1 MENIKFEKNKYEFT
15 SVSPIMLMNS
25 SDSENKSEQ
34 ISLFIED
41 LNIYSVFLKDL
52 VNFPLKDRE
61 RNVALNLAYYIIEN
75 EQLKDNLILN
85 RALNISKLSRATKI
99 RSDYIKKWKDYIIA
113 YCIILNSPEY
123 KFIQDYLKIKLKEKN
138 RGKNNNNK
146 QKTYRGIVIK
156 ILSRNSAYIL
166 TSMGEFK
173 RVKLSSAL
181 IVGSIAEGK
190 KKMGPAVYKI
200 PVSIML
206 LFLIIF
212 GVNIYLK
219 YTTVSTIVVVQT
231 TSNIKLHTNIYN
243 RVIYSYSPTER
254 GKQLVSNINA
264 QNKKLDEAIAEVLKY
279 GVKNEMV
286 TQENA
291 VYITVT
297 GEPLKYGELKETNKF
312 IIENK
317 IKAII
322 NNCGVQQKL
331 LKEINEE

>member
-25 SDSENKSEQ
+25 YDSEDKSDQ
-34 ISLFIED
+34 IDLFIQD

-52 VNFPLKDRE
+52 VNFPLKDNE
-61 RNVALNLAYYIIEN
+61 RNIALNIAYYIIEN

-113 YCIILNSPEY
+113 YWIILNNPEY
-123 KFIQDYLKIKLKEKN
+123 KFIQDYLKIKLKGKGHRKN
-138 RGKNNNNK
+138 SNNR

-156 ILSRNSAYIL
+156 ILSRNSGCIL

-173 RVKLSSAL
+173 RVKLNTEL
-181 IVGSIAEGK
+181 IVGSIGEGK
-190 KKMGPAVYKI
+190 KKIGSSVYKI
-200 PVSIML
+200 PICIL
-206 LFLIIF
+206 FLFLIIF
-212 GVNIYLK
+212 GVNIYSK
-219 YTTVSTIVVVQT
+219 YTSISTIVLVQT
-231 TSNIKLHTNIYN
+231 TSNIKLHTNIYD

-254 GKQLVSNINA
+254 GKQLVSDINA
-264 QNKKLDEAIAEVLKY
+264 QNKKLDEAITELLKY
-279 GVKNEMV
+279 GIKNEMV
-286 TQENA
+286 TQENTI
-291 VYITVT
+291 YITVT
-297 GEPLKYGELKETNKF
+297 GQPLKYGDLKETNKF

-317 IKAII
+317 IKVII